1 MHKAKM
7 LYLMHVHWGWIKQR
21 PHFIAESLS
30 KEYDITVCF
39 LKSYR
44 YQTPT
49 LSLPESHIK
58 LKELFILPFSRY
70 LPIAAFNHW
79 LTIKQLSNLLNNYDI
94 IWLTHP
100 RMYDLI
106 MNKLSKD
113 AYVVYDCM
121 DDALEFPHITTKPFL
136 IERLATIEY
145 QLLKRSNTIFASANH
160 LKNILLQRYNIN
172 KKVHVINNAI
182 NIYTND
188 NKDDQ
193 KLSPELRSIFLDK
206 KIKKIV
212 YIGTISEWFDFKLI
226 LKSIEQ
232 FNNITYILIGPA
244 EVSIP
249 QHDKIVYL
257 PPVDHKKVH
266 SILELSDALVMPF
279 LINDLIKS
287 VNPVKVYEYI
297 YAAKPAIIC
306 NYQETRSFSNFV
318 HLYNTNEEYFHLIGQ
333 VATGKLDIKC
343 DRENYLS
350 YARQNTWFAR
360 ASKMREILNKNIY
373 ILP

>member
-1 MHKAKM
+1 
-7 LYLMHVHWGWIKQR
+7 MHVHWGWIKQR

-30 KEYDITVCF
+30 EEYDVTACF

-49 LSLPESHIK
+49 LSLSESNIK

-70 LPIAAFNHW
+70 IPIAAFNHW
-79 LTIKQLSNLLNNYDI
+79 LTIIQLSNLLKNYDI

-106 MNKLSKD
+106 MNRLPKD

-121 DDALEFPHITTKPFL
+121 DDALEFPHITSKPIL
-136 IERLATIEY
+136 IQRLTSIEK
-145 QLLKRSNTIFASANH
+145 QLLNRSNTIFASAKH
-160 LKNILLQRYNIN
+160 LKNILLQRYNVN
-172 KKVHVINNAI
+172 KEVHVINNAI
-182 NIYTND
+182 NIYND
-188 NKDDQ
+188 NKVDQ
-193 KLSPELRSIFLDK
+193 KLSPELRRLFSDTET
-206 KIKKIV
+206 KKIV

-226 LKSIEQ
+226 LKSVEQ
-232 FNNITYILIGPA
+232 FHNITYILIGPT
-244 EVSIP
+244 EVPIP
-249 QHDKIVYL
+249 QHDKIIYL

-266 SILELSDALVMPF
+266 TIMESSDALVMPF

-306 NYQETRSFSNFV
+306 NYQETESFFNFV
-318 HLYNTNEEYFHLIGQ
+318 HLYKTDEEYLNLIGQ

-343 DRENYLS
+343 DREDYLS
-350 YARQNTWFAR
+350 YSRQNTWFAR
-360 ASKMREILNKNIY
+360 VSKIREILDKNICS
-373 ILP
+373 LS